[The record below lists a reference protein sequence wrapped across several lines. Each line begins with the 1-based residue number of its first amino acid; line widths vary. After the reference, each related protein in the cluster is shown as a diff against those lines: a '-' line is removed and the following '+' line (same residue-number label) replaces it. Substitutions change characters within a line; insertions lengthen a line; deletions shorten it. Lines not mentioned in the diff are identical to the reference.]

1 MCPMSRLRSCT
12 VEPPIIILEIFF
24 FFGISY
30 IGQVF
35 VQTTKTKANKII
47 WITQITPSIIKDIFQ
62 SSKI

>member
-35 VQTTKTKANKII
+35 VQTTKTKAKKII

>member
-1 MCPMSRLRSCT
+1 MCPMSRLISCT
-12 VEPPIIILEIFF
+12 VEPPIIILGFF